1 MKYQPTELISAEPI
15 EVGFSVIRDLGR
27 LRTEASVMM
36 AAIPTGA
43 LTTRIAAEFAARC
56 DQVARA
62 VLRLERSREEPVD
75 EALRDAARAHMKA

>member
-1 MKYQPTELISAEPI
+1 MKHPELISPEPP

-36 AAIPTGA
+36 AAIPTGG

-62 VLRLERSREEPVD
+62 VLRLERTEDEPVD
-75 EALRDAARAHMKA
+75 EALRARMNRR

>member
-1 MKYQPTELISAEPI
+1 M
-15 EVGFSVIRDLGR
+15 IRDLGR

-43 LTTRIAAEFAARC
+43 LTTRIAAEFAASC

-62 VLRLERSREEPVD
+62 VLRLERTPDEPVD
-75 EALRDAARAHMKA
+75 EAFRDAMNSQ